1 MDFKMR
7 VTKNEKFTP
16 LVSGEGT
23 VAGYF
28 SRLHVEVSGQ
38 AFEANRRMTVEE
50 YESTYPVLR
59 DFIHDSLRTD
69 IMTQIRKKL
78 FEGVV

>member
-7 VTKNEKFTP
+7 VIENNKFLP
-16 LVSGEGT
+16 ALREDGT
-23 VAGYF
+23 LYGYE
-28 SRLHVEVSGQ
+28 SRIVVMVEDSI
-38 AFEANRRMTVEE
+38 FEARRTMPIPE

>member
-1 MDFKMR
+1 MR
-7 VTKNEKFTP
+7 VIENIKFASVGT
-16 LVSGEGT
+16 GEGDIT
-23 VAGYF
+23 GYL
-28 SRLHVEVSGQ
+28 SQLKVEVSGQ
-38 AFEANRRMTVEE
+38 FFKADRYMPLAE

-78 FEGVV
+78 FEGVTS

>member
-7 VTKNEKFTP
+7 VIENIKFAP
-16 LVSGEGT
+16 FGRDGMVEG
-23 VAGYF
+23 YL
-28 SRLHVEVSGQ
+28 SRLEVEISGQ
-38 AFEANRRMTVEE
+38 FFKVERFMPLAE

>member
-1 MDFKMR
+1 MR
-7 VTKNEKFTP
+7 VIENIKFEPVKTE
-16 LVSGEGT
+16 SGD
-23 VAGYF
+23 VYGYM
-28 SRLHVEVSGQ
+28 SCLTVEVEGISFK
-38 AFEANRRMTVEE
+38 ARRIMHLEE
-50 YESTYPVLR
+50 YNSTYPVLR